1 MLILN
6 PYKNVIQK
14 WGNTKILLKG
24 LKLEMIDQTK
34 YLENVKEMEL
44 MDWC

>member
-6 PYKNVIQK
+6 PYKNVIQN
-14 WGNTKILLKG
+14 WGNTKNLLKG